1 MHATHTQEY
10 KFTLTPFI
18 IFLFLLGDFFNYFSH
33 FHPHLSISKP
43 HHLPLGT
50 KNPDHATSPSFH
62 QSRHSSNIADVSPP
76 YTLLLLFYKAPS
88 TSAPYPTPSS
98 TRPAAAATRCR
109 TVGHSC
115 TRKTSGCAGLVP
127 SAVQLVLKQTPLS
140 PAPPRCLL
148 ARLTT
153 KVNITRL
160 PTQEGSDMFTCRL
173 FRARVRVHAKC
184 GVKKSERA
192 HARVPGSFLLPPPLH
207 HHPSPP
213 VPFLKC
219 EAFVGGGRGRW
230 DSGRGTTNSS
240 SSVSG
245 YCSLLWRA
253 PVYIDLPT
261 AWQDRIPFFA
271 AFQTQMFRHSLLF
284 LLTTDNLG
292 ESQYHTF

>member
-1 MHATHTQEY
+1 MPP
-10 KFTLTPFI
+10 LPPFI
-18 IFLFLLGDFFNYFSH
+18 KAAIRLTSLMSPHPTPYSFS
-33 FHPHLSISKP
+33 S
-43 HHLPLGT
+43 T
-50 KNPDHATSPSFH
+50 
-62 QSRHSSNIADVSPP
+62 
-76 YTLLLLFYKAPS
+76 KAPS

-98 TRPAAAATRCR
+98 TRPAAAATRCG

-192 HARVPGSFLLPPPLH
+192 HARLLGSFLLPPPHH

-219 EAFVGGGRGRW
+219 EAFVGGGSGRW

-253 PVYIDLPT
+253 PVYIDLPA

-284 LLTTDNLG
+284 LLTTDNLWRKSVPYILKNRFHLILHPSPRLPPFDW
-292 ESQYHTF
+292 EEQNWTSWTNNNLWTSNPRWI